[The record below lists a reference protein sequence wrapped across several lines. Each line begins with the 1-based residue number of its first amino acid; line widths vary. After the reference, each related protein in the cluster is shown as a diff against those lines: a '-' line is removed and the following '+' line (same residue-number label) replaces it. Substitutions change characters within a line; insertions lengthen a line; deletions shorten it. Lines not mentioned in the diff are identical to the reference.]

1 MRVLLPRELLLPISN
16 IYPDL
21 KIKCVDDYLKLETFC
36 FSNGIGGGKI
46 KYLKYDGGITNLD
59 GHISVCNSG
68 DIIQNTVYGN
78 FAVLFENIKSPVHF
92 EDVSAKLK
100 CLNNSP
106 ECEKLNN
113 FLEKIL
119 SIIADINNISLN
131 DVKKQMQLLKWEIEN
146 IWPKIKTD
154 NGFWVKDDII
164 LERQREGIAIAKAK
178 GKYKGGVKKL
188 SEEQINEIKA
198 VVNDRKTNI
207 TQLAKKY
214 RITRQTI
221 YNLIKEEK

>member
-1 MRVLLPRELLLPISN
+1 MRVLLPRELLRPISN
-16 IYPDL
+16 ICPDL
-21 KIKCVDDYLKLETFC
+21 KIKCVDDYLKLKTFC

-68 DIIQNTVYGN
+68 NIIQNTAYGN
-78 FAVLFENIKSPVHF
+78 FAVLFENIKSQVHF
-92 EDVSAKLK
+92 ENVSAKLK

-131 DVKKQMQLLKWEIEN
+131 DIKKQMQLLKWKIEN
-146 IWPKIKTD
+146 IWPRIKTD
-154 NGFWVKDDII
+154 NGFWVKDDIALI
-164 LERQREGIAIAKAK
+164 GDATGLAQGIISSFITGYAI
-178 GKYKGGVKKL
+178 
-188 SEEQINEIKA
+188 EE
-198 VVNDRKTNI
+198 
-207 TQLAKKY
+207 
-214 RITRQTI
+214 
-221 YNLIKEEK
+221 